1 MPFKPIRLLIAYD
14 DTRGLC
20 GAVVPRMKQMLEER
34 AFQVDTFVI
43 GGSAGETPDLEPYN
57 GVIVGAPV
65 LRLGLRPS
73 TLPASVAGF
82 LDAAESLD
90 EKKLA
95 VFSVYGVWPGT
106 MVEALKQKVGELGGE
121 CVAEYAYWRL
131 KPEWGEHVVPAEC
144 MIRIR

>member
-1 MPFKPIRLLIAYD
+1 MPFKPVRLLIAYD
-14 DTRGLC
+14 DSRGFC

-34 AFQVDTFVI
+34 AFAVDTFVI
-43 GGSAGETPDLEPYN
+43 GGALPDLERYT
-57 GVIVGAPV
+57 GLIVGAPV

-73 TLPASVAGF
+73 TLPDSVAVF
-82 LDAAESLD
+82 LDGVDALD

-95 VFSVYGVWPGT
+95 VFSVYAVWPGT
-106 MVEALKQKVGELGGE
+106 MVEALKQKVGELGAE